1 MEQLALDG
9 KSVREPPDDAVGVSE
24 ESSELPVGC
33 LAQDLAKHID
43 AEGTSVAAADAED
56 ERREVEGRVHVQGL
70 AQQLPG
76 VLAHWAD
83 PIGAADHDQRQQT
96 GVSDRL
102 THRLLTDPPVAVA
115 EGECEPRLAELSQV
129 GGQWGGVLPPR

>member
-9 KSVREPPDDAVGVSE
+9 KPVREPPDDAVGVSE
-24 ESSELPVGC
+24 ENSELPVGC
-33 LAQDLAKHID
+33 LSRDLAEHID

-56 ERREVEGRVHVQGL
+56 ERREAEGQVHVQGL

-76 VLAHWAD
+76 VLAHGAD

-102 THRLLTDPPVAVA
+102 THRLLTDPSVAVA
-115 EGECEPRLAELSQV
+115 EGECETRLAS
-129 GGQWGGVLPPR
+129 